1 MFDNEHMLV
10 ALRQEHGKNELVVV
24 LLDGYQNDLKTLK
37 NINLKQRKNNFF

>member
-24 LLDGYQNDLKTLK
+24 LLDSFFVNTHK
-37 NINLKQRKNNFF
+37 N